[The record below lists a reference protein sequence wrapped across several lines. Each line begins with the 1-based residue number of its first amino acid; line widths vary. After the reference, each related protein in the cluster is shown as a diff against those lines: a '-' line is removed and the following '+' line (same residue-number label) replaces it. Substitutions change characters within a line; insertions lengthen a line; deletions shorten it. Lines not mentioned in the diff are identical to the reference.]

1 MSAMLGL
8 FLAIQTQAPVTQAPA
23 GPTVTPSVAA
33 AQAPQPPELD
43 GRDDEPIWRQAEAI
57 TGFRQARPNEGADPA
72 QRTEARVA
80 YDAQNLYVF
89 VRAYD
94 TAPDSVVSLLSRR
107 DEMPASDYVI
117 VMIDSYRDRR
127 TGYQFGVNPAGVK
140 MDQSMVSDGDEDSAW
155 DAVWDVA
162 TRIDSLGW
170 TAEYRIPL
178 SQLRFARADQVTFG
192 FGIWR
197 NIQRHTMQVSWPLI
211 RQSVP
216 GFVSQF
222 GDLTGMVNLSSPGR
236 AEVVPYVVTKD
247 EPRLGAATPDRS
259 QGLTLGGDL
268 KYAVASNLTLNAT
281 INPDFGQVE
290 ADPGQLNLSAFEVF
304 FSERRPFF
312 VEGGG
317 LFQMPINCFIVNDCQ
332 TGEGLFY
339 SRRIGRSPRLAGRYG
354 DASSPTATRIL
365 AAAKLTGRLPGGL
378 SVGLIDAMTD
388 RVGGV
393 NDATIEPRTNYAV
406 FRLNQDYAAGTGSV
420 GLLVTSV
427 ERSLDSWSEDFMH
440 KSALTGALDARKRWG
455 KYEVSGS
462 YSLSRVSGTA
472 EAIAATQRDPVH
484 YYQRPDDELEYDPT
498 RTSLTGSGLEVRF
511 NKVGGERSRFET
523 GYGRR
528 TAGLDVNDIGFLRQ
542 GDQQNWST
550 WYTLRWNRPNG
561 VFQRLNW
568 NFNHWR
574 HWTLEGLPTD
584 VAFNTNVHVQWNN
597 RWWLHA
603 GGTIGNIGETYCSH
617 NCSRGG
623 PAVRQELG
631 LFPWIGI
638 EGDSR
643 RALSPNVFF
652 NYSRTDGGRSESF
665 NVNPNIRL
673 RVADRFTTSLGAN
686 ITRNRDDNQW
696 FGNFTDDEDAT
707 HYTFAHLEQKTLG
720 LTWRAAYTFTPN
732 ATLQVYANPF
742 ISKGTYTNV
751 RELDAPRSENYDDRY
766 TAYDAP
772 VAENPG
778 GFNVKQFRSNVVF
791 RWEYRP
797 GSTLFLVW
805 SQGRQDR
812 LNHEGGN
819 SFGGDFNDRFGRRAD
834 DVFLVK
840 MSYWLNW

>member
-1 MSAMLGL
+1 VVPKD
-8 FLAIQTQAPVTQAPA
+8 APRHRAT
-23 GPTVTPSVAA
+23 
-33 AQAPQPPELD
+33 PPE
-43 GRDDEPIWRQAEAI
+43 
-57 TGFRQARPNEGADPA
+57 
-72 QRTEARVA
+72 
-80 YDAQNLYVF
+80 
-89 VRAYD
+89 RA
-94 TAPDSVVSLLSRR
+94 P
-107 DEMPASDYVI
+107 
-117 VMIDSYRDRR
+117 
-127 TGYQFGVNPAGVK
+127 
-140 MDQSMVSDGDEDSAW
+140 
-155 DAVWDVA
+155 
-162 TRIDSLGW
+162 
-170 TAEYRIPL
+170 
-178 SQLRFARADQVTFG
+178 
-192 FGIWR
+192 
-197 NIQRHTMQVSWPLI
+197 
-211 RQSVP
+211 
-216 GFVSQF
+216 
-222 GDLTGMVNLSSPGR
+222 
-236 AEVVPYVVTKD
+236 
-247 EPRLGAATPDRS
+247 
-259 QGLTLGGDL
+259 GLTLGGDL
-268 KYAVASNLTLNAT
+268 KYAVASNLTLNASV
-281 INPDFGQVE
+281 NPDFGLVE

-312 VEGGG
+312 VEGAG
-317 LFQMPINCFIVNDCQ
+317 LFQMRINCFIVNDCQ

-378 SVGLIDAMTD
+378 SVGLIDAVTD

-406 FRLNQDYAAGTGSV
+406 FRLNQDYGNGTGSV
-420 GLLVTSV
+420 GLLLTSV
-427 ERSLDSWSEDFMH
+427 ERSLDEWSEDFMH
-440 KSALTGALDARKRWG
+440 KSAFTGAIDARKRWG
-455 KYEVSGS
+455 KYEASGS
-462 YSLSRVSGTA
+462 YSMSRVSGTA

-484 YYQRPDDELEYDPT
+484 YYQRPDDELEYDPL
-498 RTSLTGSGLEVRF
+498 RTSLSGTGLEVRF

-550 WYTLRWNRPNG
+550 WYALRWNRPNG

-584 VAFNTNVHVQWNN
+584 VAFNSNVHVQWNN

-631 LFPWIGI
+631 LFPWLGF

-665 NVNPNIRL
+665 NVNPNVRL

-686 ITRNRDDNQW
+686 ITRNTDDNQF
-696 FGNFTDDEDAT
+696 FGNFTDDADVT
-707 HYTFAHLEQKTLG
+707 HYTFAHLEQRTLG
-720 LTWRAAYTFTPN
+720 LTWRAAYTFTPD

-742 ISKGTYTNV
+742 ISKGSYSNV
-751 RELDAPRSENYDDRY
+751 RELDAPRAEQYDDRY
-766 TAYDAP
+766 MPYDAP
-772 VAENPG
+772 VAQNPG
-778 GFNVKQFRSNVVF
+778 GFNFKQFRSNVVF

-812 LNHEGGN
+812 LNTEGGN
-819 SFGGDFNDRFGRRAD
+819 SFGGDFGDLFGRRAD